1 MPSSQVHRALL
12 SGDQQADH
20 AGSQRHGEY
29 AGARDHQPA
38 GHAVRDLNLGHV
50 AAINGHLPAAE
61 ELQINGHRAA
71 YIQGGHL
78 LVVQGFHQAGVLVAG
93 PALIW
98 EGGNGLTYRL
108 ESDRP
113 LDQLIRIAESIQ

>member
-1 MPSSQVHRALL
+1 M
-12 SGDQQADH
+12 
-20 AGSQRHGEY
+20 
-29 AGARDHQPA
+29 
-38 GHAVRDLNLGHV
+38 
-50 AAINGHLPAAE
+50 
-61 ELQINGHRAA
+61 QINGHRAA